1 MILTIKRLLITPE
14 GRVSMT
20 KVGTTLL
27 TVAGAVLMAP
37 EAASQVGITLVL
49 PGSVKL
55 AAWLITFVGV
65 KIAAD
70 GARDAIS
77 RGAK

>member
-55 AAWLITFVGV
+55 AAWLITFVGG

-77 RGAK
+77 RDAK